1 MPRKTA
7 ARPTNPFTFGPLAL
21 DQAFTDREDELRELS
36 ADMRNGQ
43 DVVLYAPRRY
53 GKSSLVLRA
62 AEQAVAKRALVGYCD
77 LLRITTKERFAAALA
92 KTIHRDI
99 DTVAAEALQRAG
111 ELFRNLRI
119 RPTMEVDPDDGSLSF
134 SFRASHRRSDID
146 DTIEQLLELLGR
158 IATER
163 KRRVVMIFDEFQ
175 EIVELDPK
183 FPNLLRSVFQAQP
196 EVSHVYLGSKRHILN
211 RIFNDAN
218 EPFWRSAKKLELGVI
233 APAKFARFVRARFEE
248 TDKGIDD
255 AALNRLF
262 ETTGG
267 HPYATQELAY
277 AVWEPVPHGHSAHER
292 DVDAALEHVLRSE
305 HNYLEDLWDGAA
317 PAQRQ
322 LLAALAVEPATA
334 PYSDDYRRAYDL
346 PGPSTLQV
354 AIEALE
360 KNDVVGRLEDG
371 ALAIVEPFFAEWIDR
386 ALREVSPLASL

>member
-7 ARPTNPFTFGPLAL
+7 AAAPTNPFRFGPLAL
-21 DQAFTDREDELRELS
+21 DEAFTDREDELHELS
-36 ADMRNGQ
+36 SDLRNGQ

-62 AEQAVAKRALVGYCD
+62 AQQAIAKRALVGYCD

-92 KTIHRDI
+92 KTIHQDI

-111 ELFRNLRI
+111 DLFRNLRI

-146 DTIEQLLELLGR
+146 DTIEQLLELLGS
-158 IATER
+158 IAAER

-183 FPNLLRSVFQAQP
+183 LPNIMRSVFQTQP
-196 EVSHVYLGSKRHILN
+196 EVAHVYLGSKRHVLD

-233 APAKFARFVRARFEE
+233 EPAKFSRFLRARFDAA
-248 TDKGIDD
+248 DKGIDD
-255 AALNRLF
+255 AALNRLL

-277 AVWEPVPHGHSAHER
+277 AVWESVPPGHFAHEA
-292 DVDAALEHVLRSE
+292 DVEAAVEHVLRSE
-305 HNYLEDLWDGAA
+305 HNHLEDLWDNAS

-322 LLAALAVEPATA
+322 LLEALADEPAQA
-334 PYSDDYRRAYDL
+334 PYSDDYRRAHDL

-360 KNDVVGRLEDG
+360 RDDVIGRDDG
-371 ALAIVEPFFAEWIDR
+371 VLRIIEPFFATWINR
-386 ALREVSPLASL
+386 P